1 MQWPVIL
8 RWLNS
13 QPLQCVT
20 FNYLIVLSYL
30 LTCVAF
36 YYLIVMSYLLICGM
50 NKMNSVI
57 SMTIAT
63 RTVSQSLILA
73 YIVVV
78 CITPSRPLS
87 SFSSTHK
94 NMWNCTRQYIRLL
107 THSNVLAISIIIF
120 HRFMPRSTLRPPQ
133 ILPTIQ
139 DYSDFLLWTLTGSFR
154 ILNGCI
160 MLEIGFSGHEFW
172 RVTVQAPT
180 KPLF

>member
-20 FNYLIVLSYL
+20 FNYLIVPSYL

-36 YYLIVMSYLLICGM
+36 YYLIVVSYLLICGM

-63 RTVSQSLILA
+63 CTVSQSLILA

-78 CITPSRPLS
+78 CRTPPRPL
-87 SFSSTHK
+87 SSTHK
-94 NMWNCTRQYIRLL
+94 NMWNYARQRIRPL

-154 ILNGCI
+154 IFNGCI

-172 RVTVQAPT
+172 RVTVRSPT